1 MKDLLNKLNNYD
13 WSNEQIEIIK
23 NYITTKRLPQFR
35 TNALRDRFIE
45 KYKDFIVENNKLVYE
60 PLHLEVIPNDKR
72 DETLKQFYD
81 DYKAIGTG
89 KVGFYKKITSNYLNI
104 NRAYCS
110 EFLSKQPYYQINT
123 ETKYVVN
130 KPILASS
137 CGERLAIDLVSVEN
151 ISDENDNYNHILTAI
166 DYFSRKVWARPL
178 LNKKAAP
185 VLEALKSIFDEMTIK
200 PHIVQSDNGREFKN
214 YKTIQ
219 WYKDNDIQYIFT
231 LPYAPQSNGLIE
243 NFNKQLRKMMREIFI
258 RNNNLRWVEY
268 LQICC
273 DNKNTQYNKTTK
285 HSPNTLWNEDS
296 FYTNVKNKTR
306 ELPPSIIKNEA
317 TPEAIRINARNN
329 IKEKAKKQIEQTK
342 ITELEK
348 GDHVRVKMSSLYSE
362 LRKQVKAGKKKLINV
377 SYSPEIYKIFKV
389 LKEDHPGYERK
400 RYTLRHLDNSP
411 LYTESKM
418 NEMTHAHTYRRLFAS
433 ELIKVDKDTE
443 NVSFNNHDANVLNQI
458 ETIVKENPKPTVVK
472 PKKNKNPI
480 PDSTQDEPILVEPR
494 RSARGQILNRQNKD
508 IGYDDK
514 NKR

>member
-1 MKDLLNKLNNYD
+1 MRDLLNTLNNYD

-23 NYITTKRLPQFR
+23 NYITTKILPQFK
-35 TNALRDRFIE
+35 TNALRARFIE
-45 KYKDFIVENNKLVYE
+45 KYKDFILENNKLIYE

-72 DETLKQFYD
+72 EETLKKFYD
-81 DYKAIGTG
+81 DFKAIGSG
-89 KVGFYKKITSNYLNI
+89 KVIFYKKIASNYLNI
-104 NRAYCS
+104 NRKYCS
-110 EFLSKQPYYQINT
+110 EFLSKQPYFQINT
-123 ETKYVVN
+123 GTKNVVN

-151 ISDENDNYNHILTAI
+151 ISEYNDDYNHILTAI

-178 LNKKAAP
+178 KNKKAAS
-185 VLEALKSIFDEMTIK
+185 VLEELKSIFDEMTIY

-214 YKTIQ
+214 YNTIN
-219 WYKDNDIQYIFT
+219 WYKDHNIEYIFT

-243 NFNKQLRKMMREIFI
+243 NFNKQLRKMLREIFV
-258 RNNNLRWVEY
+258 RNNNLKWVDY

-296 FYTNVKNKTR
+296 FYTNVKNINR
-306 ELPPSIIKNEA
+306 ELPPSLA
-317 TPEAIRINARNN
+317 TGISPEAIRIQARNN
-329 IKEKAKKQIEQTK
+329 IKEKAKKQIEQTQ
-342 ITELEK
+342 ITDLKK
-348 GDHVRVKMSSLYSE
+348 GDFVRVKMSSLYSE
-362 LRKQVKAGKKKLINV
+362 LRKLVKQGKKKLINV

-400 RYTLRHLDNSP
+400 RYTLRTLDNTP

-433 ELIKVDKDTE
+433 DLLKVDKDTK
-443 NVSFNNHDANVLNQI
+443 NVNLNNNEANVLNQI
-458 ETIVKENPKPTVVK
+458 EEIVIEPKPIVTK
-472 PKKNKNPI
+472 PKKIKNPN
-480 PDSTQDEPILVEPR
+480 TEPTLVVEPR
-494 RSARGQILNRQNKD
+494 RSGRGLVANRQNRDLGFEEDK
-508 IGYDDK
+508 K

>member
-1 MKDLLNKLNNYD
+1 MRDLLNTLNNYD

-23 NYITTKRLPQFR
+23 NYINNKVLPQFK
-35 TNALRDRFIE
+35 TNALRARFIE
-45 KYKDFIVENNKLVYE
+45 KYKDFIVENNKLIYE
-60 PLHLEVIPNDKR
+60 PLHLQVIPNDKR
-72 DETLKQFYD
+72 DETLKSFYD

-137 CGERLAIDLVSVEN
+137 CGERLAIDLISVEN
-151 ISDENDNYNHILTAI
+151 ISEDNDDYNHILTAI

-178 LNKKAAP
+178 HNKRAAT
-185 VLEALKSIFDEMTIK
+185 VLEALKNIFTEMTIF
-200 PHIVQSDNGREFKN
+200 PHIIQSDNGKEFKN
-214 YKTIQ
+214 YATIN
-219 WYKDNDIQYIFT
+219 WYKENNIQYIYT

-243 NFNKQLRKMMREIFI
+243 NFNKQLRKMFREIFI
-258 RNNNLRWVEY
+258 RTNSLRWVEY

-273 DNKNTQYNKTTK
+273 DNKNTQFNKTTK

-306 ELPPSIIKNEA
+306 ELPPSMNGDV
-317 TPEAIRINARNN
+317 TPEAIRINAREN
-329 IKEKAKKQIEQTK
+329 IKEKAKKQIERTT
-342 ITELEK
+342 IEELNK
-348 GDHVRVKMSSLYSE
+348 GDYVRVKMSSLYSE

-377 SYSPEIYKIFKV
+377 SYSPEIYKIFKII
-389 LKEDHPGYERK
+389 KEDHPGYERK
-400 RYTLRHLDNSP
+400 RYTLRKLDNSP

-433 ELIKVDKDTE
+433 ELLKIDKNTE
-443 NVSFNNHDANVLNQI
+443 NVSFDNKQANVLNQI
-458 ETIVKENPKPTVVK
+458 ETVAPEPKPIVSK
-472 PKKNKNPI
+472 PRKVKNPN
-480 PDSTQDEPILVEPR
+480 PETTTTLEPR
-494 RSARGQILNRQNKD
+494 RSGRGLIENRQNRNL
-508 IGYDDK
+508 GYVEK
-514 NKR
+514 KR

>member
-1 MKDLLNKLNNYD
+1 MRDLLNTLNNYD

-23 NYITTKRLPQFR
+23 NYINNKTLPQFK
-35 TNALRDRFIE
+35 TNALRARFIE
-45 KYKDFIVENNKLVYE
+45 KYKDFIVENNKLIYE

-72 DETLKQFYD
+72 DETLKSFYD
-81 DYKAIGTG
+81 DYKAVGVG

-137 CGERLAIDLVSVEN
+137 CGERLAIDLISVEN
-151 ISDENDNYNHILTAI
+151 ISEDNDDYNHILTAI

-178 LNKKAAP
+178 HNKRAAT
-185 VLEALKSIFDEMTIK
+185 VLEALKSIFEEMGIF
-200 PHIVQSDNGREFKN
+200 PHIVMSDNGKEFKN
-214 YKTIQ
+214 YNTIN
-219 WYKDNDIQYIFT
+219 WYKENDIQYIFT

-243 NFNKQLRKMMREIFI
+243 NFNKQLRKMFREIFI
-258 RNNNLRWVEY
+258 RTNSLRWVEY

-273 DNKNTQYNKTTK
+273 DNKNTQFNKTTK

-306 ELPPSIIKNEA
+306 ELPPSMKDV
-317 TPEAIRINARNN
+317 TPEAIRIQAREN
-329 IKEKAKKQIEQTK
+329 IKEKAKKQIERTT
-342 ITELEK
+342 IEELNK
-348 GDHVRVKMSSLYSE
+348 GDYVRVKMSSLYSE

-389 LKEDHPGYERK
+389 IKEDNPGYERK
-400 RYTLRHLDNSP
+400 RYTLRKLDNSP

-433 ELIKVDKDTE
+433 EILKIDKNTE
-443 NVSFNNHDANVLNQI
+443 NVSFDNKQANVLNQI
-458 ETIVKENPKPTVVK
+458 ETVAPEPKPKVIREKKTKPVKETIDESEEPKET
-472 PKKNKNPI
+472 
-480 PDSTQDEPILVEPR
+480 R
-494 RSARGQILNRQNKD
+494 RSTRGQIPNRQPKD
-508 IGYDDK
+508 LGFVE
-514 NKR
+514 KRNVRPKS